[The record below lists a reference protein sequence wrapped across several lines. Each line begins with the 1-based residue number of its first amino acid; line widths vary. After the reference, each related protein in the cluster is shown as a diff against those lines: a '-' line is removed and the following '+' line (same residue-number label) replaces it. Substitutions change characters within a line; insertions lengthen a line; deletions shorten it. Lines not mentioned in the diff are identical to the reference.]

1 MNLDDYVAEREARDP
16 EFKAALEEM
25 RPQFEFRLALVT
37 ARIEGGLTQRD
48 LALRLGVKQSALA
61 RWEAGQTM
69 PTLDTLFRVAKT
81 LNLDFTVTPDEPLV
95 VTPHSGQRN
104 VLNCMPTRAANPA

>member
-1 MNLDDYVAEREARDP
+1 MNLSDYVAEREARDP

-25 RPQFEFRLALVT
+25 HPQFEFRFALVN

-69 PTLDTLFRVAKT
+69 PTLATLFRVAKT
-81 LNLDFTVTPDEPLV
+81 LNVDFAITPDAPLM
-95 VTPHSGQRN
+95 VTPHQ
-104 VLNCMPTRAANPA
+104 PTRSAQKNPAAALPPRI